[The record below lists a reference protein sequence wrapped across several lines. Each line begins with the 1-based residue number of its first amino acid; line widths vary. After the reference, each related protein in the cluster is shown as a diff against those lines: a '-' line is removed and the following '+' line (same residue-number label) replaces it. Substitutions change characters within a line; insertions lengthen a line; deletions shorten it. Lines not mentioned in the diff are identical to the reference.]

1 MILLKSVAIIFF
13 DILDQFINQKKILNN
28 LKKLKININSFLDV
42 GSHRGLYTDLI
53 LNNFKINKV
62 IMFEPQVEIFKYI
75 KKKYKNFKKIKIIN
89 KAVSNNK
96 IKKTIFINKHDLTSS
111 LTKLNEK
118 NLYLQ
123 LKSKLFGSNI
133 KNMIIN
139 SYKVET
145 IELASIIEKEKLKNV
160 DLLKID
166 TEGHEFE
173 VLFGL
178 KRKIK
183 KVKIILIEFHNDKI
197 YEKYDGKK
205 IHKYLIKNNF
215 ELKNKIKF
223 PFTEWEDR
231 IYINKSLI
239 I

>member
-13 DILDQFINQKKILNN
+13 DILDQFIHQKRILNN

-133 KNMIIN
+133 KKMIIN

-145 IELASIIEKEKLKNV
+145 IQLASVIEKEKLKNI

-197 YEKYDGKK
+197 YEKYDSKK

-215 ELKNKIKF
+215 ELKNKMKF

-231 IYINKSLI
+231 IYINKSLTI
-239 I
+239 

>member
-13 DILDQFINQKKILNN
+13 DILDQFIHQKRILNN

-133 KNMIIN
+133 KKMIIN

-145 IELASIIEKEKLKNV
+145 IQLASVIEKEKLKNI

-197 YEKYDGKK
+197 YEKYDSKK

-215 ELKNKIKF
+215 ELKNKMKF

-231 IYINKSLI
+231 VYINRI
-239 I
+239 IN

>member
-1 MILLKSVAIIFF
+1 MILLKSLAIIFF
-13 DILDQFINQKKILNN
+13 DILDQFIHQKRILNN
-28 LKKLKININSFLDV
+28 LKKYKIDMSSFLDV
-42 GSHRGLYTDLI
+42 GAHKGLYTDLI
-53 LNNFKINKV
+53 IKNFKVKKV
-62 IMFEPQVEIFKYI
+62 IMFEPQIEIYNYI
-75 KKKYKNFKKIKIIN
+75 KKKYKKIKNIKILN
-89 KAVSNNK
+89 NAVSN
-96 IKKTIFINKHDLTSS
+96 KKDKQKIFINRHDLTSS

-123 LKSKLFGSNI
+123 FKSKLFGGSI
-133 KNMIIN
+133 KNMIVN

-145 IELASIIEKEKLKNV
+145 IKLASIFKNEKFKNI

-166 TEGHEFE
+166 TEGHELE

-178 KRKIK
+178 EKKIK
-183 KVKIILIEFHNDKI
+183 NVQIILIEFHNDKI
-197 YEKYDGKK
+197 YQKYDSKK

-215 ELKNKIKF
+215 VLKNKMKF

-239 I
+239 N

>member
-1 MILLKSVAIIFF
+1 MILLKSLAIIFF
-13 DILDQFINQKKILNN
+13 DILDQFIHQKRILNN
-28 LKKLKININSFLDV
+28 LKKYKIDMSSFLDV
-42 GSHRGLYTDLI
+42 GAHKGLYTDLI
-53 LNNFKINKV
+53 IKNFKVKKV
-62 IMFEPQVEIFKYI
+62 IMFEPQIEIYNYI
-75 KKKYKNFKKIKIIN
+75 KKKYKKIKNIKILN
-89 KAVSNNK
+89 NAVSN
-96 IKKTIFINKHDLTSS
+96 KKDKKNIFINRHDLTSS

-123 LKSKLFGSNI
+123 FKSKLFGGSI
-133 KNMIIN
+133 KKMIVN

-145 IELASIIEKEKLKNV
+145 VKLASIFKKEKLENI

-166 TEGHEFE
+166 TEGHELE

-178 KRKIK
+178 EKKIK
-183 KVKIILIEFHNDKI
+183 KVQIILIEFHNDKI
-197 YEKYDGKK
+197 YQKYDSKK

-215 ELKNKIKF
+215 VLKNKMKF

-239 I
+239 N

>member
-13 DILDQFINQKKILNN
+13 DILDQFIHQKRILNN

-89 KAVSNNK
+89 KNILKNK

-133 KNMIIN
+133 KKMIIN

-145 IELASIIEKEKLKNV
+145 IQLASVIEKEKLKNI

-197 YEKYDGKK
+197 YEKYDSKK

-215 ELKNKIKF
+215 ELKNKMKF

-231 IYINKSLI
+231 IYINKSLTI
-239 I
+239 

>member
-1 MILLKSVAIIFF
+1 MILLKSLAIIFF
-13 DILDQFINQKKILNN
+13 DILDQFIHQKRILNN
-28 LKKLKININSFLDV
+28 LKKLGLNINSFLDV
-42 GSHRGLYTDLI
+42 GSHKGLYTDLI
-53 LNNFKINKV
+53 LNNFKVSKI
-62 IMFEPQVEIFKYI
+62 IMFEPQVEIFYYI
-75 KKKYKNFKKIKIIN
+75 KKKYKHFKKVKIFN

-111 LTKLNEK
+111 LTKFNEK

-215 ELKNKIKF
+215 ELKNKMKF

>member
-13 DILDQFINQKKILNN
+13 DILDQFIHQKKILNN

-133 KNMIIN
+133 KKMIIN

-145 IELASIIEKEKLKNV
+145 IQLASVIEKEKLKNI

-197 YEKYDGKK
+197 YEKYDSKK

-215 ELKNKIKF
+215 ELKNKMKF

-231 IYINKSLI
+231 IYINKSLTI
-239 I
+239 

>member
-13 DILDQFINQKKILNN
+13 DILDQFIHQKRILNN

-96 IKKTIFINKHDLTSS
+96 IKKTIFINKNDLTSS

-133 KNMIIN
+133 KKMIIN

-145 IELASIIEKEKLKNV
+145 IQLASVIEKEKLKNI

-197 YEKYDGKK
+197 YEKYDSKK

-215 ELKNKIKF
+215 ELKNKMKF

>member
-1 MILLKSVAIIFF
+1 
-13 DILDQFINQKKILNN
+13 
-28 LKKLKININSFLDV
+28 
-42 GSHRGLYTDLI
+42 
-53 LNNFKINKV
+53 
-62 IMFEPQVEIFKYI
+62 
-75 KKKYKNFKKIKIIN
+75 
-89 KAVSNNK
+89 
-96 IKKTIFINKHDLTSS
+96 
-111 LTKLNEK
+111 
-118 NLYLQ
+118 
-123 LKSKLFGSNI
+123 
-133 KNMIIN
+133 MIIN

-145 IELASIIEKEKLKNV
+145 IQLASVIEKEKLKNI

-197 YEKYDGKK
+197 YEKYDSKK

-215 ELKNKIKF
+215 ELKNKMKF